1 MPATPAWLAPVENVL
16 NRNIGTQS
24 RAVAVAKRLE
34 GKSLQLD
41 VQGPIPVRVRALCER
56 GRLALLEGSDAPSD
70 AHISGSA
77 PALLVMMRG
86 AATPS
91 AGKGAVSVRGDAE
104 VAELYRELLT
114 LVRPDPEEETAR
126 LFGDVAARRLG
137 NFARQSMGWLKSA
150 KRSVGENIAEYLTE
164 ESRDLVNQ
172 TELDEFLRAV
182 DDLREGTDR
191 LEARIR
197 RLDGRAAGNP

>member
-16 NRNIGTQS
+16 NRNIATQA
-24 RAVAVAKRLE
+24 RAAAVCRRLE

-41 VQGPIPVRVRALCER
+41 VQGLIPVRVRALCER
-56 GRLALLEGSDAPSD
+56 GRLALLAGDDAPAD
-70 AHISGSA
+70 ASIQGSA
-77 PALLVMMRG
+77 PALLAMMKG
-86 AATPS
+86 AATPA

-104 VAELYRELLT
+104 VAELYRELLA

-137 NFARQSMGWLKSA
+137 NVARQTVGWLKDA

-164 ESRDLVNQ
+164 ESRDLVNR

-182 DDLREGTDR
+182 DDLREGADR

-197 RLDGRAAGNP
+197 RLDARAPGNP